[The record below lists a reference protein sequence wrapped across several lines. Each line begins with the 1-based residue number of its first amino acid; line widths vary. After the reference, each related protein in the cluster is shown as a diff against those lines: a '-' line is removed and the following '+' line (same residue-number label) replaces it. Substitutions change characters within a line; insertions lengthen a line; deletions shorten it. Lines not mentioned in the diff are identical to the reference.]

1 MGRPKIE
8 LDYGLI
14 EELALIHCTQKET
27 ASVLGV
33 STRTL
38 QRNSEFCRIYKKCM
52 NEGRKSLRRLQWDV
66 AEAGNVTML
75 IWLGKQYLS
84 QTDKQEL
91 KGSVS
96 GELNANVNHNIIAD
110 APTLR
115 KILGD
120 DKFNIA
126 EADLLAA
133 AYDAVKDTRDNES

>member
-91 KGSVS
+91 TGKEG
-96 GELNANVNHNIIAD
+96 GDITINIK
-110 APTLR
+110 R
-115 KILGD
+115 
-120 DKFNIA
+120 
-126 EADLLAA
+126 
-133 AYDAVKDTRDNES
+133 V